1 MWRSRNTLTKI
12 VATLGK
18 ATSDAATIR
27 KLVEAGASVFRL
39 NFSHG
44 TLDDHLQVLRHVR
57 QVEAELGYPIG
68 VLGDLSGPKI
78 RVGQVIDGGV
88 HVEAGQDV
96 VFQRD
101 PIVAT
106 GPRFSS
112 TYLGLVSDV
121 ATGQKL
127 LINDGAIRMLVV
139 EQKPDEIVCRV
150 TTGGLITSGKGV
162 NLPNTE
168 VKLPCVTEKDYV
180 CLEWAIRN
188 ELDFIAMS
196 FVRQA
201 SDVELLHRRILEM
214 MKGSG
219 RRSLPIIAK
228 IERPEAL
235 HNIEAILDAAEVIMV
250 ARGDLGVEM
259 DLAEV
264 PAIQKRLVDAAQRRG
279 KPCIV
284 ATQMLETMI
293 ANASPTRAEASDVA
307 NAILDGAD
315 AVMLSGETAVGAYPV
330 LAVDTMSRIAAATEE
345 YVRSTPHRPPPMTT
359 ERMKGHWTAA
369 IAHGAWMIAQD
380 VRAKVI
386 VAATESGLTALHLSQ
401 NNFRIPIVIGS
412 DDLSTL
418 RRITVLNGVTP
429 VAITM
434 PPDLDQFTELFDELL
449 LSRGWVNRGEPVVI
463 LAGHPSGRV
472 GSTNSLAVH
481 HVGDPS
487 TGYRGRAGQR

>member
-78 RVGQVIDGGV
+78 RVGQVIEGGV

>member
-18 ATSDAATIR
+18 ASSDAATIR

-44 TLDDHLQVLRHVR
+44 SLDDHLQVLRNVR

-78 RVGQVIDGGV
+78 RVGQVIEGGV

-96 VFQRD
+96 VFQRE
-101 PIVAT
+101 PLVAT

-139 EQKPDEIVCRV
+139 ELKPDEIVCRV
-150 TTGGLITSGKGV
+150 TTGGLITSGKGI
-162 NLPNTE
+162 NLPNTQ

-196 FVRQA
+196 FVREA

-235 HNIEAILDAAEVIMV
+235 HNIDAILDAAEVIMV

-293 ANASPTRAEASDVA
+293 SNASPTRAEASDVA

-481 HVGDPS
+481 YVGDPS

>member
-18 ATSDAATIR
+18 ASNDAETIR

-44 TLDDHLQVLRHVR
+44 TLEDHGKVLRAVR
-57 QVEAELGYPIG
+57 QVEHDLGYPIG

-88 HVEAGQDV
+88 EVQAGQDV
-96 VFQRD
+96 AFQRQ
-101 PIVAT
+101 PILAN

-112 TYLGLVSDV
+112 TYPGLVSDV

-127 LINDGAIRMLVV
+127 LINDGAIRMLIVD
-139 EQKPDEIVCRV
+139 QKPDEIVCRV
-150 TTGGLITSGKGV
+150 TTGGLITSGKGI

-168 VKLPCVTEKDYV
+168 VKLPCVTEKDYT
-180 CLEWAIRN
+180 CLEWAIKN
-188 ELDFIAMS
+188 ELDFVAMS

-201 SDVELLHRRILEM
+201 ADVELLHRRILEM

-235 HNIEAILDAAEVIMV
+235 QNIDAILDAAEIIMV

-293 ANASPTRAEASDVA
+293 TNASPTRAEASDVA

-330 LAVDTMSRIAAATEE
+330 LAVDTMSRIAAATEA
-345 YVRSTPHRPPPMTT
+345 YVRSTPHQPPPMTT

-380 VRAKVI
+380 VKARLI

-429 VAITM
+429 VQLTM
-434 PPDLDQFTELFDELL
+434 PPDLDEFTELFDELL
-449 LSRGWVNRGEPVVI
+449 LSKGWVNRGEPVVI
-463 LAGHPSGRV
+463 LAGHPIGRV

-481 HVGDPS
+481 HVGDPT
-487 TGYRGRAGQR
+487 TGYRDRVQKK

>member
-1 MWRSRNTLTKI
+1 MWRSRKTLTKI

-18 ATSDAATIR
+18 ASGDAATIR

-44 TLDDHLQVLRHVR
+44 TLDDHLKILTAVR
-57 QVEAELGYPIG
+57 SVEDELGHPLG

-78 RVGQVIDGGV
+78 RVGQVVGAGV
-88 HVEAGQDV
+88 MVEAGHDV
-96 VFQRD
+96 IFQRE
-101 PIVAT
+101 PILAD

-112 TYLGLVSDV
+112 TYPGLVADV
-121 ATGQKL
+121 GTGQKL

-139 EQKPDEIVCRV
+139 DCRPEEVVCRV
-150 TTGGLITSGKGV
+150 TTGGLITSGKGI
-162 NLPNTE
+162 NLPNTQ
-168 VKLPCVTEKDYV
+168 VKLPCVTEKDYN
-180 CLEWAIRN
+180 CLEWAIAH
-188 ELDFIAMS
+188 ELDFVAMS
-196 FVRQA
+196 FVRAAQ
-201 SDVELLHRRILEM
+201 DIELLHRRILEM

-235 HNIEAILDAAEVIMV
+235 ENIDAILDASEVIMV

-259 DLAEV
+259 DLAQV
-264 PAIQKRLVDAAQRRG
+264 PAIQKRLVDAAQRHG

-284 ATQMLETMI
+284 ATQMLESMI
-293 ANASPTRAEASDVA
+293 HNPSPTRAEASDVA

-315 AVMLSGETAVGAYPV
+315 AVMLSGETAVGEYPV
-330 LAVDTMSRIAAATEE
+330 LAVDTMSRIAEATEE
-345 YVRSTPHRPPPMTT
+345 YVRSTAHEPPPMTD
-359 ERMKGHWTAA
+359 ERRKGHWTAA

-380 VRAKVI
+380 VKAKVI

-412 DDLSTL
+412 DDRSTL

-429 VAITM
+429 VALKM
-434 PPDLDQFTELFDELL
+434 PPNLDEFTQVFDDLL
-449 LSRGWVNRGEPVVI
+449 LERGWVNRGEPVVI
-463 LAGHPSGRV
+463 LAGHPLGRV

-481 HVGDPS
+481 HVGDPT
-487 TGYRGRAGQR
+487 TGYRGRGAEK

>member
-18 ATSDAATIR
+18 ASGDAPTIR

-44 TLDDHLQVLRHVR
+44 TLDDHKRILDAVR
-57 QVEAELGYPIG
+57 QVETEIGYPLG

-78 RVGQVIDGGV
+78 RVGPVGEGGV
-88 HVEAGQDV
+88 MVAAGQDV
-96 VFQRD
+96 VFQRE
-101 PIVAT
+101 PIVAA

-112 TYLGLVSDV
+112 TYPGLVSDV
-121 ATGQKL
+121 ETGQKL

-139 EQKPDEIVCRV
+139 DRRPEEIICRV
-150 TTGGLITSGKGV
+150 TTGGLITTGKGI
-162 NLPNTE
+162 NLPNT
-168 VKLPCVTEKDYV
+168 VVRLPCVTEKDHA
-180 CLEWAIRN
+180 CLEWAVRH

-196 FVRQA
+196 FVREAQ
-201 SDVELLHRRILEM
+201 DVQLLHRRILEL

-228 IERPEAL
+228 IERPEAIA
-235 HNIEAILDAAEVIMV
+235 NIDAILDEAEVIMV

-279 KPCIV
+279 RPCIV
-284 ATQMLETMI
+284 ATQMLESMI
-293 ANASPTRAEASDVA
+293 ANPSPTRAEASDVA

-315 AVMLSGETAVGAYPV
+315 AVMLSGETAVGAWPV
-330 LAVDTMSRIAAATEE
+330 LAVDTMSRIAAATEA
-345 YVRSTPHRPPPMTT
+345 YVRGTPHQPPPLTT

-380 VRAKVI
+380 VKAKMI

-412 DDLSTL
+412 EDRSTL
-418 RRITVLNGVTP
+418 RRLTVLHGVTP
-429 VAITM
+429 VAIEM
-434 PPDLDQFTELFDELL
+434 PPDLDEFTGLIDGMLL
-449 LSRGWVNRGEPVVI
+449 NRGWVERGEPIII
-463 LAGHPSGRV
+463 LAGHPIGRV

-481 HVGDPS
+481 HVGDPN
-487 TGYRGRAGQR
+487 TGYRRRRSG